1 MYINENIIPD
11 RPPPKMGKINLYW
24 FRKKIFSNYLSYI
37 LSIITLFVLYLPI
50 PLLMGWLFFDA
61 NWVGDSSEDCT
72 GAGACWVF
80 VREHFFQFMYGFYPE
95 GLYWRPNLAGIIL
108 ILLLSPL
115 LLNGFKRKFH
125 LIIGILFLYPFVAYT
140 LIHGGYLGLEIVE
153 TDKWGGL
160 MLTLIL
166 SIVGITV
173 ALPLG
178 IMFALGRQSVMP
190 VIKSF
195 SIVYI
200 EFWRGVPLV
209 TVLFMA
215 SVMLPL
221 LLPSGSDLDLLI
233 RAMVGIILF
242 QAAYIA
248 EVVRGGLQ
256 SVSKGQSEA
265 ALALGLSYW
274 KRMIFIILPQALK
287 MVIPGIVNTFIAL
300 FKDTTLV
307 LIIGMYDLLA
317 IVNQAN
323 SNANWLRF
331 DIEGY
336 VFAGFIF
343 WIFCFS
349 MSRYS
354 LVLEKKLGAGS

>member
-1 MYINENIIPD
+1 MYVNENIISDRCPPD
-11 RPPPKMGKINLYW
+11 RRKINFYW
-24 FRKKIFSNYLSYI
+24 LRKKLLSNYLNYI
-37 LSIITLFVLYLPI
+37 LSFITLLILYKTTPFV
-50 PLLMGWLFFDA
+50 MDWLFFDA
-61 NWVGDSSEDCT
+61 NWLGETREDCT
-72 GAGACWVF
+72 GSGACWVF
-80 VREHFFQFMYGFYPE
+80 IRENFFQFMYGFYPE
-95 GLYWRPNLAGIIL
+95 SLYWRPNLAGILL
-108 ILLLSPL
+108 ILLLTPL
-115 LLNGFKRKFH
+115 FFDGFQKK
-125 LIIGILFLYPFVAYT
+125 LYLSMGILFLYPFIAYI
-140 LIHGGYLGLEIVE
+140 LIHGGYLGLETVE

-166 SIVGITV
+166 SLVGITI

-178 IMFALGRQSVMP
+178 TMFALGRQSTMP
-190 VIKSF
+190 AIKSF
-195 SIVYI
+195 CVIYI

-221 LLPSGSDLDLLI
+221 LLPEGSDLDLLA

-256 SVSKGQSEA
+256 SIPKGQSEA
-265 ALALGLSYW
+265 ALALGLNYW
-274 KRMIFIILPQALK
+274 KRMVFIILPQALK
-287 MVIPGIVNTFIAL
+287 IVIPGIVNTFIAL

-331 DIEGY
+331 EIEGY

-354 LVLEKKLGAGS
+354 VALENKLETGY